1 MRRLPTRQGR
11 REVEVPGELVDCDE
25 RHLDGIAERELG
37 GHGRDDRRTSKLYD
51 DALLVAVDDERCE
64 LLADAGKENDTLD
77 RVDNGAIDCMLPTRG
92 HLHGVNELVER
103 GDGPIGWLRVRTV
116 RDHDLVGI
124 AISEPAQGRG
134 DVRVG
139 SGDSGVHGHGSITIR
154 VRCIELGV
162 AGAA

>member
-64 LLADAGKENDTLD
+64 LL
-77 RVDNGAIDCMLPTRG
+77 CF
-92 HLHGVNELVER
+92 ER
-103 GDGPIGWLRVRTV
+103 STQNAFAFI
-116 RDHDLVGI
+116 
-124 AISEPAQGRG
+124 
-134 DVRVG
+134 
-139 SGDSGVHGHGSITIR
+139 
-154 VRCIELGV
+154 
-162 AGAA
+162 